1 MISCDALIKFCL
13 RHNGNGNAECPGMR
27 GFCAHGRDVDCQLI
41 VWLGQKGVVVRRR
54 EVQVAKIIV
63 GGVAN

>member
-1 MISCDALIKFCL
+1 
-13 RHNGNGNAECPGMR
+13 MR